1 MIPAPPRISA
11 PPRPRVPPPPPPATR
26 PKANDADISH
36 LPPRHKRFP
45 QRLHLPFP
53 PGLIPPAASSP
64 PAVPPVP
71 GPLPAPLGGAPST
84 RAFRP
89 RLSTRSARAFPPAP
103 LRSELCPGFCRVS
116 STMLVHRARHH
127 AYLSTLTPQPDGYL
141 CLEQSNECGSL
152 PHRFGRAPHSLKV
165 SSRGGVAAGVSG
177 GREDDA
183 AGETAQGSGLV
194 LGGRPSL
201 GIVLGTPQN
210 GLVGD
215 SEDLAPRR
223 A

>member
-11 PPRPRVPPPPPPATR
+11 PPRRESRPRLR
-26 PKANDADISH
+26 PQLAPRLTTQTSPT

-45 QRLHLPFP
+45 QRLHPFP
-53 PGLIPPAASSP
+53 PGLTPPAASSP

-84 RAFRP
+84 R
-89 RLSTRSARAFPPAP
+89 STRAFPPAP
-103 LRSELCPGFCRVS
+103 LRSELCPGCCRVS
-116 STMLVHRARHH
+116 STMLVRRARHH

-165 SSRGGVAAGVSG
+165 SSRGRRG
-177 GREDDA
+177 GW
-183 AGETAQGSGLV
+183 G
-194 LGGRPSL
+194 
-201 GIVLGTPQN
+201 
-210 GLVGD
+210 
-215 SEDLAPRR
+215 
-223 A
+223 

>member
-11 PPRPRVPPPPPPATR
+11 PPRRESRPRLR
-26 PKANDADISH
+26 PQLAPRLTTQTSPT

-45 QRLHLPFP
+45 PT
-53 PGLIPPAASSP
+53 A
-64 PAVPPVP
+64 PPVP
-71 GPLPAPLGGAPST
+71 ARPHPTRRQFPARGASGSRPLARPLR
-84 RAFRP
+84 RAFHPRRP
-89 RLSTRSARAFPPAP
+89 RLSTRAFPPPRLSTRASS
-103 LRSELCPGFCRVS
+103 LGAMPGCCRVS
-116 STMLVHRARHH
+116 STMLVRRARHH

-183 AGETAQGSGLV
+183 AGDTAQGSGLV

-201 GIVLGTPQN
+201 GIVLGTPPN